1 MSSVFSQWRRF
12 DEGRQ
17 GLMRAQLERIGA
29 VKGRSKNTGEV
40 VARCLK

>member
-12 DEGRQ
+12 DEDRQ

-29 VKGRSKNTGEV
+29 VKGLSKDTGEV
-40 VARCLK
+40 VTRCLK

>member
-1 MSSVFSQWRRF
+1 MSSVFRRF
-12 DEGRQ
+12 DEGRR

-29 VKGRSKNTGEV
+29 VKGRSKDTGKV